1 MPAFQGSLNP
11 IENRLLATLPREE
24 YERLL
29 PYLETVSL
37 THKQVVY
44 TPNEPIEY
52 VYFPKNC
59 VISLVIFMEDGLG
72 VEVGTVGNEGMAGI
86 PLFLGADR
94 IPSDAFCQIPGD
106 ALRMRADVF
115 KNTVTPGSP
124 LHYLLQRYT
133 QTLLNQIAQTAA
145 CNSVHLIEKRCCR
158 WLLMTHDRVGTDE
171 FALTQ
176 EYLSQM
182 LGVRRASV
190 SAVATALQD
199 AGFISYSRGKIRIL
213 DRKGLESTACQCYR
227 TVKAEFYRL
236 LDGNRG
242 AF

>member
-1 MPAFQGSLNP
+1 MPAFQDSLNP
-11 IENRLLATLPREE
+11 IENRLLATLPRDE

-29 PYLETVSL
+29 PDLETVSL
-37 THKQVVY
+37 PHRLVVY
-44 TPNEPIEY
+44 APNEAIEY

-59 VISLVIFMEDGLG
+59 VISLIIFMEDGSG

-86 PLFLGADR
+86 PVFLGADS
-94 IPSDAFCQIPGD
+94 IPSDAFCQVPGD

-115 KNTVTPGSP
+115 KNKVTPGSP

-158 WLLMTHDRVGTDE
+158 WLLMTHDRVGRDE

-176 EYLSQM
+176 EYLAQM

-190 SAVATALQD
+190 SAVATTLQD

-213 DRKGLESTACQCYR
+213 DRKGLESASCQCYR
-227 TVKAEFYRL
+227 TVKAEFDRL
-236 LDGNRG
+236 LGDKNVT
-242 AF
+242 F

>member
-1 MPAFQGSLNP
+1 MPAFQGTPNP
-11 IENRLLATLPREE
+11 IENRLLASLPEEE

-44 TPNEPIEY
+44 APNEPIEY

-59 VISLVIFMEDGLG
+59 VISLVIFMEHGSA

-86 PLFLGADR
+86 PVFLGADS

-133 QTLLNQIAQTAA
+133 QTVLNQIAQTAA
-145 CNSVHLIEKRCCR
+145 CNSVHVIEKRCCR
-158 WLLMTHDRVGTDE
+158 WLLMTHDRVGRDE
-171 FALTQ
+171 FPLTQ
-176 EYLSQM
+176 EYLSDM

-190 SAVATALQD
+190 SAVAASLQK
-199 AGFISYSRGKIRIL
+199 AGLIRYSRGRIEII
-213 DRKGLESTACQCYR
+213 DRKGLESAACECYR
-227 TVKAEFYRL
+227 IVKAEFDRL
-236 LDGNRG
+236 LGSNAG
-242 AF
+242 VF